1 MLKIISLY
9 ILVMSMSL
17 SIIGPSL
24 SVIIDNDS
32 EIEVVQDVEE
42 EKNESKNELEEF
54 EKFFDSFSLIVSEI
68 AALFRTSNYYYLA
81 SSSGHI
87 KDIHSPPPD
96 FV

>member
-24 SVIIDNDS
+24 AVIIDNDS
-32 EIEVVQDVEE
+32 EIEVIQDVEE

-54 EKFFDSFSLIVSEI
+54 EKFFDSFSLIFSET

-81 SSSGHI
+81 SSYGHI